1 MMSISQSPTPS
12 VCCFVVQDTVSEVW
26 WQVTSYS
33 STFSIVNLTSLTKLI
48 TKYPNTTLTNYEINV
63 YPTGVSSTWTYL
75 IGANPIKNEINYGP
89 GPSEVEVTLNYTTPI
104 TTGNSVV

>member
-1 MMSISQSPTPS
+1 M
-12 VCCFVVQDTVSEVW
+12 
-26 WQVTSYS
+26 
-33 STFSIVNLTSLTKLI
+33 IVNLTSLTKLI